1 VQVRTLAEAGVPLA
15 EVTDLLEADAERF
28 ARALDDVEHR
38 LDARIEVLAARRAMV
53 RRLADGDRA
62 LLPDRACAVL
72 DRHTELGFAP
82 EYVHDQREGLVLA
95 CSLAPEFFE
104 GYLTQLE
111 HRLDDPEYVELQ
123 KRGWEAGTSWDRDD
137 PRLADLATAFVEN
150 LLSRRDLMEAQ
161 ADFFTTPD
169 ALARYQMLNNHRA
182 DELPML
188 ARLTELV
195 EARLRAAG
203 LSVPNQ

>member
-123 KRGWEAGTSWDRDD
+123 KRGWEAATSWDRDD
-137 PRLADLATAFVEN
+137 PRLADLATALVEN

-182 DELPML
+182 EAPML